1 VLEEK
6 KNTENTEKKR
16 NKDSALSLVKEMRLL
31 NALIAGGV
39 VILGGY
45 LTPAYIG
52 IHIYLA
58 ALSVVMITIAGNLIN
73 DYFDVET
80 DEINRPERP
89 IPSGRLKK
97 KQALLISISLFIS
110 GNVLLT
116 ILDLNLLKFG
126 LTTTFLLVIYTPV
139 LKKHPLIGNI
149 TVSFLLSLTIIVGAV
164 ASAAFLNLKNSIL
177 PASLIFFLNLPREIL
192 KDGEDF
198 IGDRKAGLRTF
209 PVVFGI
215 RRTRNLVIFTL
226 WILILWICFNSIIFG
241 KLFAACAIP
250 GIVLPV
256 LIMIKR
262 AKATP
267 TWFGNAQRILK
278 LLIVPGVISLILSRI

>member
-110 GNVLLT
+110 GNVLLFCS
-116 ILDLNLLKFG
+116 L
-126 LTTTFLLVIYTPV
+126 YT
-139 LKKHPLIGNI
+139 HP
-149 TVSFLLSLTIIVGAV
+149 F
-164 ASAAFLNLKNSIL
+164 
-177 PASLIFFLNLPREIL
+177 
-192 KDGEDF
+192 
-198 IGDRKAGLRTF
+198 
-209 PVVFGI
+209 
-215 RRTRNLVIFTL
+215 
-226 WILILWICFNSIIFG
+226 
-241 KLFAACAIP
+241 
-250 GIVLPV
+250 
-256 LIMIKR
+256 
-262 AKATP
+262 
-267 TWFGNAQRILK
+267 
-278 LLIVPGVISLILSRI
+278 